1 LIEKLSPEAAA
12 ESLTGFDE
20 IAIEQMFRKDISDM
34 SGTMSMRAI
43 MFVLQRRDGQSD
55 ADAFRAV
62 MAAPLKEIQAGFAEV
77 DEGKAGENDETEP
90 GPTSS

>member
-1 LIEKLSPEAAA
+1 VEKLTAEEAA

-20 IAIEQMFRKDISDM
+20 IAIEQMFRKDISDL

-43 MFVLQRRDGQSD
+43 MFVLYRRNGQSD
-55 ADAFRAV
+55 SDAFRAV

-77 DEGKAGENDETEP
+77 DEGKADGSDETEP
-90 GPTSS
+90 GPISS